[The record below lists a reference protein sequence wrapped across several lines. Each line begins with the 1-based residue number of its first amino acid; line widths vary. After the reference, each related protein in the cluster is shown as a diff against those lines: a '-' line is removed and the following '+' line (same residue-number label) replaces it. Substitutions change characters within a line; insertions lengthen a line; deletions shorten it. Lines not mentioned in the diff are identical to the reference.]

1 MPVSAVASMNQPN
14 LNQTSLTQKNP
25 WIYIPTLYFAEGL
38 PYTVVMMMS
47 AVYFKD
53 LGASNVLIGL
63 TSILQLPWIFK
74 FAWAPLID
82 FFGLKKYWIV
92 IAQLILGCLF
102 AGLALSAVSSDP
114 VKIGLWFLGASAL
127 ASATHDAA
135 IDGYYLEV
143 LDKSEQAL
151 FVGVRNTAFRMSMIF
166 GSGAMVFLAGMLA
179 QHMDKHNAWMSSF
192 AILSAVM
199 LSGVVFHSLYLPRA
213 VLKGEIVSAQARPVA
228 VAAGAGSAAP
238 ASAGPSS
245 LGSISSN
252 LAPQTVSGSAAAES
266 KKPDHNYFRAIF
278 SYFKQPGIVAIVFYI
293 LLFRLGD
300 ALVMK
305 MIPPF
310 LQDPKTKGGLGLSVE
325 TVGTIYGTV
334 GVGFL
339 LLGGI
344 VGGYLVSKQGLKR
357 WFWPATL
364 IMNGT
369 ILLYWMLASL
379 HPSSIAWVYVV
390 NSLEQFGYGLGMA
403 AYTVLLLGTVNQEHK
418 AAHYAVATAL
428 MALGLMIPGMT
439 SGFLLDG
446 FKLAADNGLI
456 HLLQI
461 LTGNTSLLAEGF
473 SFAGLGYAKFF
484 LLSFFLTLP
493 GIISICFLPIWRK
506 NIETA

>member
-1 MPVSAVASMNQPN
+1 LLGGGAVSSVVSMNQR
-14 LNQTSLTQKNP
+14 NP
-25 WIYIPTLYFAEGL
+25 WVYIPTLYFAEGL

-74 FAWAPLID
+74 FVWAPLID
-82 FFGLKKYWIV
+82 FFGWKKYWIV

-102 AGLALSAVSSDP
+102 AGMALSAVSPDP
-114 VKIGLWFLGASAL
+114 VNLGLWILGACAL

-199 LSGVVFHSLYLPRA
+199 LSGVVFHSFYLPRL
-213 VLKGEIVSAQARPVA
+213 VLKEELVVSPARPVA
-228 VAAGAGSAAP
+228 VAAGATGGSSVAGGSAASG
-238 ASAGPSS
+238 AIAG
-245 LGSISSN
+245 GAI
-252 LAPQTVSGSAAAES
+252 AAE
-266 KKPDHNYFRAIF
+266 HNYFRAIF
-278 SYFKQPGIVAIVFYI
+278 SYFNQPGIVAIVFYI
-293 LLFRLGD
+293 ILFRLGD

-310 LQDPKTKGGLGLSVE
+310 LQDPGTKGGLGLTVE

-344 VGGYLVSKQGLKR
+344 VGGYLVSKQGLRR

-369 ILLYWMLASL
+369 ILLYWLLASL

-403 AYTVLLLGTVNQEHK
+403 AYTVFLLGTVKQEHK

-446 FKLAADNGLI
+446 FKLAADSSVI
-456 HLLQI
+456 KTLQAM
-461 LTGNTSLLAEGF
+461 TGNASFLAEGF
-473 SFAGLGYAKFF
+473 NFAGLGYANFF
-484 LLSFFLTLP
+484 LLSFCLTLP

-506 NIETA
+506 NLETA